1 MFEAHFK
8 TVRSLTATLAA
19 NSLAA
24 AVAEARA
31 VAQEKSSAD
40 EMYYLTG
47 VTDRATG
54 QVVALPAGDPLPPPG
69 EVDVLWTVRLRA
81 DSGEQA
87 ASAARLMQFDPSSL
101 ASVFRTCDS
110 LGNCQVIDL
119 QHTAASPH

>member
-24 AVAEARA
+24 AVAEARG
-31 VAQEKSSAD
+31 VAQERSSAD
-40 EMYYLTG
+40 ELYHLTA
-47 VTDRATG
+47 VVDRATG
-54 QVVALPAGDPLPPPG
+54 QVVPLPAGDPLPPPG

-110 LGNCQVIDL
+110 RGHCQVIDL
-119 QHTAASPH
+119 QDSATSPH